1 MIGRLRGILVEKT
14 APEVIIECG
23 GVGYEIQMPMSS
35 FYKLPDTGVET
46 TVVTHFVVREDA
58 QLLYGFA
65 SREERALFRELIK
78 TNGVGPKMALAIM
91 SGMSAEQ
98 FVDAVQAENVVGLT
112 KIPGVGKKTAERL
125 VVEMR
130 DRLKNFSAPLL
141 TPYADRLAGNDGTDA
156 AVDKPIDPQDDA
168 IAALVALGYKSAA
181 ASKVVAK
188 VAAPGLSS
196 EQIIKDALKAML

>member
-1 MIGRLRGILVEKT
+1 MIGRVRGTLIEKV
-14 APEVIIECG
+14 APEVIVECG

-35 FYKLPDTGVET
+35 FYKLPEVGAEATI
-46 TVVTHFVVREDA
+46 VTHFVVREDA

-65 SREERALFRELIK
+65 SKEERALFRELVK

-141 TPYADRLAGNDGTDA
+141 TPYADRFAGVNDGDA
-156 AVDKPIDPQDDA
+156 AVSAQPDPQEDA
-168 IAALVALGYKSAA
+168 IAALVALGYKAA
-181 ASKVVAK
+181 MASKVVKK
-188 VAAPGLSS
+188 VAADGMSS
-196 EQIIKDALKAML
+196 EQIIKDSLKAMI